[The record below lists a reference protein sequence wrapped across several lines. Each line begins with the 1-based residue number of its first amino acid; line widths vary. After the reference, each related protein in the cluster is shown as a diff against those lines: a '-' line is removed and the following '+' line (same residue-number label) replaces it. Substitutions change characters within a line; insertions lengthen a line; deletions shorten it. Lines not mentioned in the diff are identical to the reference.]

1 MDSIDENKHA
11 AKIRVV
17 GVGGAGCNAVNTMI
31 AGQLDRVDFIAANT
45 DIQALAA
52 SKAATRIQIGR
63 DLTKGLGAGA
73 NPEVGREAALESRDE
88 IEAALAGADMV
99 FVTAGMG
106 GGTGT
111 GAAPIIADI
120 AKALGCLTVG
130 VVTKP
135 FLFEGNRRRKQA
147 EQGIV
152 ELKAAVDTLITIP
165 NQRLL
170 TLSEGSMPLLET
182 FRRADE
188 VLLNAVQGI
197 SDLIQYH
204 GYINVDFA
212 DVKTIMSDKGI
223 ALMGTGHSTGER
235 RAIIAMQQAI
245 ASPLLEDVSIDG
257 ATGLLI
263 NITGG
268 RDMTLQEVNEALT
281 LVHDAADGE
290 AEIIF
295 GSLIDDNIKDEVKIT
310 IIATGFVQRE
320 LKQRAQ
326 QFSSMMPSSL
336 APRPVAVSS
345 PSSPPTPVM
354 PASTTHVPAQS
365 YAQAGSY
372 SSPSVP
378 VVAAPVASNPSSPP
392 APPPST
398 VAEIATLVPQKTG
411 ARLAAPDRNPSSPR
425 VSSAK
430 ESLPLDDDQYDIPTF
445 LRRQGHT
452 EMP

>member
-1 MDSIDENKHA
+1 MDSTEFEQTKAA

-31 AGQLDRVDFIAANT
+31 ASSLDRVQFIAANT

-52 SKAATRIQIGR
+52 NKAPQKIQIGST
-63 DLTKGLGAGA
+63 LTKGLGAGA
-73 NPEVGREAALESRDE
+73 NPEMGREAALESKE
-88 IEAALAGADMV
+88 QIAQALEGADMV

-111 GAAPIIADI
+111 GAAPIIADV
-120 AKALGCLTVG
+120 AKSLGCLTVG

-135 FLFEGNRRRKQA
+135 FLFEGNKRRKQA

-170 TLSEGSMPLLET
+170 SLGGQNMPLLET
-182 FRRADE
+182 FKRADE
-188 VLLNAVQGI
+188 VLLHAVQGI

-212 DVKTIMSDKGI
+212 DVKTIMSDKGL
-223 ALMGTGHSTGER
+223 ALMGTGHASGEK
-235 RAIIAMQQAI
+235 RAVAAMQQAI
-245 ASPLLEDVSIDG
+245 SSPLLEDVQIDG

-295 GSLIDDNIKDEVKIT
+295 GSLIDEAVKDEVKIT
-310 IIATGFVQRE
+310 IIATGFTHRDMK
-320 LKQRAQ
+320 L
-326 QFSSMMPSSL
+326 
-336 APRPVAVSS
+336 RPPQVSS
-345 PSSPPTPVM
+345 PVQMPMVARPAVVAPPAEIQVYTP
-354 PASTTHVPAQS
+354 AK
-365 YAQAGSY
+365 AQA
-372 SSPSVP
+372 
-378 VVAAPVASNPSSPP
+378 AAARMSNPEARPVTAPRNLLPRDAALP
-392 APPPST
+392 A
-398 VAEIATLVPQKTG
+398 
-411 ARLAAPDRNPSSPR
+411 
-425 VSSAK
+425 
-430 ESLPLDDDQYDIPTF
+430 DDDQYDIPTF

-452 EMP
+452 EL

>member
-1 MDSIDENKHA
+1 MGFLIGERMDSLEQSKAA

-31 AGQLDRVDFIAANT
+31 AAKLDRVNFIAANT

-52 SKAATRIQIGR
+52 SHAQTKIQIGST
-63 DLTKGLGAGA
+63 LTKGLGAGA
-73 NPEVGREAALESRDE
+73 NPEMGREAALETKE
-88 IEAALAGADMV
+88 QIAHALEGADMV

-120 AKALGCLTVG
+120 AKSLGCLTVG

-135 FLFEGNRRRKQA
+135 FLFEGNKRRKQA
-147 EQGIV
+147 EQGLV

-170 TLSEGSMPLLET
+170 TLSDQPMPLLET
-182 FRRADE
+182 FKRADE

-212 DVKTIMSDKGI
+212 DVKTIMSDRGI
-223 ALMGTGHSTGER
+223 ALMGTGRSKGDR
-235 RAIIAMQQAI
+235 RAVSAMQQAI
-245 ASPLLEDVSIDG
+245 SSPLLEDISIDG

-281 LVHDAADGE
+281 LVHDAADPE

-295 GSLIDDNIKDEVKIT
+295 GSLIDDDAKDEVKIT

-320 LKQRAQ
+320 PKLRPM
-326 QFSSMMPSSL
+326 SV
-336 APRPVAVSS
+336 APAL
-345 PSSPPTPVM
+345 TPR
-354 PASTTHVPAQS
+354 
-365 YAQAGSY
+365 
-372 SSPSVP
+372 
-378 VVAAPVASNPSSPP
+378 AAPVA
-392 APPPST
+392 APPVREEAAAMIPAKS
-398 VAEIATLVPQKTG
+398 APRAMNATEGKT
-411 ARLAAPDRNPSSPR
+411 SSPR
-425 VSSAK
+425 VVAR
-430 ESLPLDDDQYDIPTF
+430 ETSLPLDEEQFDIPTF
-445 LRRQGHT
+445 LRRQGQT